1 MEETEATTTPQDA
14 VETPQRPL
22 ILVTNDD
29 GIFAKGIKELV
40 KAIHPFGEVVVVAP
54 DKPQSGRGHA
64 VTLDAPLW
72 YMVSKFDD
80 ADRAYKCTGTPS
92 DCIKIALYRIM
103 DRKPDLI
110 LSGINHGSNSSVNIL
125 YSGTM
130 GAAMEGAIHGIPSI
144 GFSLLSFNS
153 DADFAAAAKYA
164 AEITAKT
171 IQNLGSL
178 PFTCLNVNIPNL
190 VESEIKGVK
199 VVRQGRGE
207 WIEDFVRHFHP
218 SNKRPYYW
226 LTGEFHDLEPES
238 TDTDTW
244 MLDNG
249 YITIQPVTVDC
260 TDYAAL
266 KAMNDGGWFS

>member
-1 MEETEATTTPQDA
+1 MEETEATAIGTADNAPH
-14 VETPQRPL
+14 RPL
-22 ILVTNDD
+22 ILITNDD
-29 GIFAKGIKELV
+29 GIFAKGIHELV
-40 KAIHPFGEVVVVAP
+40 KALHPYGEIVVVAP

-72 YMVSKFDD
+72 YMVSKFED

-110 LSGINHGSNSSVNIL
+110 ISGINHGSNSSINIL

-130 GAAMEGAIHGIPSI
+130 GAAMEGAIHNIPSI

-153 DADFAAAAKYA
+153 DADFAAAATYA
-164 AEITAKT
+164 ARIVAKT
-171 IQNLGSL
+171 IDNLGSL
-178 PFTCLNVNIPNL
+178 PFTCLNVNIPCRP
-190 VESEIKGVK
+190 ESEIKGIR

-260 TDYAAL
+260 TDYNAL
-266 KAMNDGGWFS
+266 NNMGEGWFS

>member
-1 MEETEATTTPQDA
+1 MEETEATSIGTADNAPL
-14 VETPQRPL
+14 RPL
-22 ILVTNDD
+22 ILITNDD
-29 GIFAKGIKELV
+29 GIFAKGIHELV
-40 KAIHPFGEVVVVAP
+40 KALHPYGEIVVVAP

-164 AEITAKT
+164 AIITAKT
-171 IQNLGSL
+171 LEKLGSL

-190 VESEIKGVK
+190 SDAEIKGIK

-207 WIEDFVRHFHP
+207 WIEDFVRNYHP

-226 LTGEFHDLEPES
+226 LTGEYHDLEPES
-238 TDTDTW
+238 TDTDSW

-249 YITIQPVTVDC
+249 YIAIQPVTVDC
-260 TDYAAL
+260 TDHAAL
-266 KAMNDGGWFS
+266 KAMNDEGWFS

>member
-40 KAIHPFGEVVVVAP
+40 KAIHPLGEVVVVAP
-54 DKPQSGRGHA
+54 DKPQSGKSHA

-110 LSGINHGSNSSVNIL
+110 LSGINHGSNSSINIL

-130 GAAMEGAIHGIPSI
+130 GAAMEGAIHRIPSI

-178 PFTCLNVNIPNL
+178 PFVCLNVNIPNL
-190 VESEIKGVK
+190 VESEIKGVR

-207 WIEDFVRHFHP
+207 WIEDFVKNYHP

-226 LTGEFHDLEPES
+226 LTGEYHDLEPES
-238 TDTDTW
+238 TDTDTC

-249 YITIQPVTVDC
+249 YITVQPVTVDS

-266 KAMNDGGWFS
+266 KAMNEGGWFS

>member
-40 KAIHPFGEVVVVAP
+40 KAIRPFGEVVVVAP

-80 ADRAYKCTGTPS
+80 AYRAYKCTGTPS

>member
-40 KAIHPFGEVVVVAP
+40 KAIHPLGEVVVVAP
-54 DKPQSGRGHA
+54 DKPQSGKSHA

-110 LSGINHGSNSSVNIL
+110 LSGINHGSNSSINIL

-130 GAAMEGAIHGIPSI
+130 GAAMEGAIHRIPSI

-178 PFTCLNVNIPNL
+178 PFVCLNVNIPNL
-190 VESEIKGVK
+190 VESEIKGVR

-207 WIEDFVRHFHP
+207 WIEDFVKNYHP

-226 LTGEFHDLEPES
+226 LTGEYHDLEPES
-238 TDTDTW
+238 TDTDTC

-249 YITIQPVTVDC
+249 YITVQPVTVDS

-266 KAMNDGGWFS
+266 KSMNEGGWFS

>member
-40 KAIHPFGEVVVVAP
+40 KAIHPLGEVVVVAP
-54 DKPQSGRGHA
+54 DKPQSGKSHA

-110 LSGINHGSNSSVNIL
+110 LSGINHGSNSSINIL

-130 GAAMEGAIHGIPSI
+130 GAAMEGAIHRIPSI

-178 PFTCLNVNIPNL
+178 PFVCLNVNIPNL
-190 VESEIKGVK
+190 VESEIKGVR

-207 WIEDFVRHFHP
+207 WIEDFVKNYHP

-226 LTGEFHDLEPES
+226 LTGEYHDLEPES
-238 TDTDTW
+238 TDTDTC

-249 YITIQPVTVDC
+249 YITVQPVTVDC

-266 KAMNDGGWFS
+266 KSMNEGGWFS

>member
-40 KAIHPFGEVVVVAP
+40 KAIHPLGEVVVVAP
-54 DKPQSGRGHA
+54 DKPQSGKSHA

-110 LSGINHGSNSSVNIL
+110 LSGINHGSNSSINIL

-130 GAAMEGAIHGIPSI
+130 GAAMEGAIHRIPSI

-178 PFTCLNVNIPNL
+178 PFVCLNVNIPNL
-190 VESEIKGVK
+190 VESEIKGVR

-207 WIEDFVRHFHP
+207 WIEDFVKNYHP

-226 LTGEFHDLEPES
+226 LTGEYHDLEPES
-238 TDTDTW
+238 TDTDTY

-249 YITIQPVTVDC
+249 YITVQPVTVDS

-266 KAMNDGGWFS
+266 KSMNEWGWFS

>member
-1 MEETEATTTPQDA
+1 MEDNTTS
-14 VETPQRPL
+14 RPL

-54 DKPQSGRGHA
+54 DKPQSGKSHA

-110 LSGINHGSNSSVNIL
+110 ISGINHGSNSSVNIL

-153 DADFAAAAKYA
+153 DADFAAAAHFA
-164 AEITAKT
+164 AIITEKT
-171 IQNLGSL
+171 ISRLGSL
-178 PFTCLNVNIPNL
+178 PFVCLNVNIPCL
-190 VESEIKGVK
+190 PIDEIKGIK
-199 VVRQGRGE
+199 VVRQSKGE
-207 WIEDFVRHFHP
+207 WIEDFVRNYHP

-226 LTGEFHDLEPES
+226 LTGEYHDLEPDS
-238 TDTDTW
+238 HDTDTW
-244 MLDNG
+244 HLDNG
-249 YITIQPVTVDC
+249 YIAIQPVTVDC
-260 TDYAAL
+260 TDYKAL
-266 KAMNDGGWFS
+266 DAMNGEVWF

>member
-1 MEETEATTTPQDA
+1 MEDTTLAATPLDAEETPK
-14 VETPQRPL
+14 RPL

-40 KAIHPFGEVVVVAP
+40 NAIHPYGDVVVVAP
-54 DKPQSGRGHA
+54 DKPQSGKSHA
-64 VTLDAPLW
+64 VTLDMPLW
-72 YMVSKFDD
+72 YMVSKFENTIH
-80 ADRAYKCTGTPS
+80 AYKCTGTPS

-110 LSGINHGSNSSVNIL
+110 LSGINHGSNSSINII

-153 DADFAAAAKYA
+153 DADFAVAAKYA
-164 AEITAKT
+164 ANITAKT
-171 IQNLGSL
+171 IENLGSL
-178 PFTCLNVNIPNL
+178 PFSCLNVNIPNL
-190 VESEIKGVK
+190 PEHEIKGVR

-207 WIEDFVRHFHP
+207 WIEEFARHYHP

-226 LTGEFHDLEPES
+226 LTGEYHDLEPES
-238 TDTDTW
+238 ADTDTW
-244 MLDNG
+244 MLANG
-249 YITIQPVTVDC
+249 YIAIQPVTVDC

-266 KAMNDGGWFS
+266 KAMDEGGWFS